1 MAFPLQTTFVHLHEE
16 FPELAKRGTL
26 VMVHRDEL
34 IRQTAATYER
44 VYPHLTVHI
53 ERGSDVADP
62 AAADVI
68 IASVQS
74 LGRKGSGERRTERLQ
89 QFGLIIVDEVRM
101 SQLSVFV
108 NHNSSSN
115 CGSSS
120 YLVECYAIA
129 LCILAG
135 SDARKMS

>member
-1 MAFPLQTTFVHLHEE
+1 MTFVHLHEE
-16 FPELAKRGTL
+16 FPELAQRGTL

-34 IRQTAATYER
+34 IRQTAATYKR
-44 VYPHLTVHI
+44 VYPHLTVHV

-89 QFGLIIVDEVRM
+89 HFGLIIVDEVRVRTNFTVCILCRKL
-101 SQLSVFV
+101 LSVLCATYCLE
-108 NHNSSSN
+108 SAA
-115 CGSSS
+115 SS
-120 YLVECYAIA
+120 YTEGAA
-129 LCILAG
+129 NG
-135 SDARKMS
+135 